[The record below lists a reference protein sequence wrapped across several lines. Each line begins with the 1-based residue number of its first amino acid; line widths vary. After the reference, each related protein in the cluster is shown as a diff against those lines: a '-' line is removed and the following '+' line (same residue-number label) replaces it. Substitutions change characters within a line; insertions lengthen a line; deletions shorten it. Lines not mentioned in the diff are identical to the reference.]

1 MMKCFFKYKFT
12 EGLLLVT
19 CNYDYMST
27 NWKSMSFLFYAFIE
41 NYTAPLVVLIYFYI
55 LIVKAAVEQEQ
66 HLRKAA
72 QLMNKRKDDENA

>member
-1 MMKCFFKYKFT
+1 MIKCFFKYKIT
-12 EGLLLVT
+12 DGLLLVT

-27 NWKSMSFLFYAFIE
+27 DWNSMSFLLYAFIE

-72 QLMNKRKDDENA
+72 QLMNKKT

>member
-1 MMKCFFKYKFT
+1 MMKCFFKYKIT

-19 CNYDYMST
+19 CNYDYMLT
-27 NWKSMSFLFYAFIE
+27 NWNSMSFLFYAFIE
-41 NYTAPLVVLIYFYI
+41 NYTVPLVVLIYFYI

-72 QLMNKRKDDENA
+72 QLMNKKT